1 MIKAQEKENDLS
13 FELNED
19 ILAFFNVGL
28 NEEKITDD
36 IKELINMKFKI
47 KKYYINENGRKRRV
61 LRVRKYKNDDIRKKI
76 KIKFHKVLKNII
88 NKNLKKAHSKKFFK
102 FLPSIF
108 TGNISKKLNSK
119 YLEYTYKELL
129 LTDFTLLPGDNTNKK
144 VDYNNYVNNKET
156 IEYLEQNDIISKN
169 SGFELI
175 KSIKYKDLFNTY
187 LSSKQFEY
195 AILELKN
202 KNEKID
208 YIREY
213 IRLSRTYLNYFSS
226 NDNSEDKKIF
236 KDDIFEEFRNCLS
249 FESDSYSF
257 ESLDDSNLLFDD
269 FKFL

>member
-1 MIKAQEKENDLS
+1 MIKVQEQENDLS
-13 FELNED
+13 FELNESV
-19 ILAFFNVGL
+19 LAFFNVGL

-119 YLEYTYKELL
+119 YLDYTYKELL

-144 VDYNNYVNNKET
+144 VDYNNYLNN
-156 IEYLEQNDIISKN
+156 N
-169 SGFELI
+169 
-175 KSIKYKDLFNTY
+175 IKYKDLFNNY

-226 NDNSEDKKIF
+226 NDNTEDKKIF
-236 KDDIFEEFRNCLS
+236 ENDIFEEFRNCLS

-257 ESLDDSNLLFDD
+257 ESLEDSNLLFDD
-269 FKFL
+269 IKFL